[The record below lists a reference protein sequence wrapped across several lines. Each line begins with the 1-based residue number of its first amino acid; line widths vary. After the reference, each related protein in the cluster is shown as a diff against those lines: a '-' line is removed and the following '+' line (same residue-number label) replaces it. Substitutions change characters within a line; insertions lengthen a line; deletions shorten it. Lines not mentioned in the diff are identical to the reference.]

1 MPAGMPTP
9 IAISSAMTASCRVT
23 GSFSATS
30 EPTELLSRIDSP
42 RLPVSTPFI
51 Q

>member
-1 MPAGMPTP
+1 MPSAIT
-9 IAISSAMTASCRVT
+9 IAMAASCRVT

-30 EPTELLSRIDSP
+30 APTGALSRIDSP
-42 RLPVSTPFI
+42 RFPDSTPFI

>member
-1 MPAGMPTP
+1 MA
-9 IAISSAMTASCRVT
+9 ASCSVT

-42 RLPVSTPFI
+42 RFPDSTPFI